1 MVARVIDIRGYFEGR
16 DYYLSADYFEEKEGD
31 LLDRIVSFLPLDE
44 DERMDIAYRL
54 MCERKER
61 KMRGL

>member
-16 DYYLSADYFEEKEGD
+16 DYYLNAPHFEEKEGD

-61 KMRGL
+61 KMRGW